1 MGHERSLLRSHGL
14 MRLRASF
21 GASRLQFL
29 YGTRRH
35 TVDSM
40 PDSVPVARCH
50 VVSNSAASHCDT
62 GLVARDV
69 CRSLPITPLS
79 SPLRSSSRAPHRP
92 QQPHCT
98 PSDLIPPERERDGG
112 GRSAVGVRRGGPDT
126 VLARPA
132 TVQRAQGLVWTG
144 TGTDWRP
151 YTAGRPPPT
160 VTARTLSRRHRRRR
174 YRPQPVTC
182 TVSCL
187 HRRHGDLGW
196 GALLSRGGRAAL
208 SPLPRVRPAPVCK
221 RRQTAI

>member
-69 CRSLPITPLS
+69 CRSLPITPVS
-79 SPLRSSSRAPHRP
+79 SPLRSSSRAPQRP

-98 PSDLIPPERERDGG
+98 PTDLIPPERERRRRAVG
-112 GRSAVGVRRGGPDT
+112 GRRPARRPGPQCWPDRQLCSARRGLCGPGPAQTGAPIPPVVRR
-126 VLARPA
+126 
-132 TVQRAQGLVWTG
+132 
-144 TGTDWRP
+144 
-151 YTAGRPPPT
+151 PPSP
-160 VTARTLSRRHRRRR
+160 ARTLSRRHRRRR

-187 HRRHGDLGW
+187 H
-196 GALLSRGGRAAL
+196 
-208 SPLPRVRPAPVCK
+208 PPRW
-221 RRQTAI
+221 